1 MLRVVEVKQTTNK
14 SNLICNM
21 YSINILIQDIIK
33 IIEREE
39 ELNYDDYVFTNRVL
53 EKVETALQKVDKILH
68 I

>member
-21 YSINILIQDIIK
+21 YSINILIQDIIR

-53 EKVETALQKVDKILH
+53 GKVETALQKVDKILH

>member
-1 MLRVVEVKQTTNK
+1 MLRVVEVKKTTNK

-21 YSINILIQDIIK
+21 YSINILIQDIIR

-53 EKVETALQKVDKILH
+53 DKVETALQKVDKILH

>member
-14 SNLICNM
+14 SNLIFNM
-21 YSINILIQDIIK
+21 YSINILIQDIIR